1 MFQLLD
7 VVEDYIPS
15 RRIPDTSRVIPKPT
29 LPDSLPSDSAH
40 AIASADVSSNTMQ
53 LADVSPIP
61 DIGGISDDR
70 LLWTI
75 LVVLCALC
83 LCIYFAKRY
92 GSKQQVDN
100 NL

>member
-7 VVEDYIPS
+7 VAIPV
-15 RRIPDTSRVIPKPT
+15 RTIPDTSRVIPKPI

-40 AIASADVSSNTMQ
+40 AIASSDILGNNLQ
-53 LADVSPIP
+53 LADVSPVC
-61 DIGGISDDR
+61 DFGGLFEAN

-83 LCIYFAKRY
+83 LCFYFVQKY
-92 GSKQQVDN
+92 GSQQHR
-100 NL
+100 

>member
-7 VVEDYIPS
+7 VAIPV
-15 RRIPDTSRVIPKPT
+15 RTIPDTSRVIPKPT

-40 AIASADVSSNTMQ
+40 KIASSDIFGNNLQ
-53 LADVSPIP
+53 LADVSPVC
-61 DIGGISDDR
+61 DFGGLFEAN

-83 LCIYFAKRY
+83 LCFYFVRKYR
-92 GSKQQVDN
+92 SQQN
-100 NL
+100 Q